1 MHRPLVLLLLAVIL
15 LASYAG
21 QAQTTEEPSGS
32 PSPSPTIDPA
42 TEKKAFELLESAS
55 EQAVNLHSPSN
66 RIRASCAIADLI
78 WSHDEKR
85 ARALFE
91 AAVTQLATRI
101 GEIDFGEND
110 AYQEISRVQQ
120 SRQELLMRIAA
131 HDPEL
136 ALTALRQTKLPTGNS
151 KTDWNFQNE
160 ANLEFSIANMIVAK
174 NPEAALKLIR
184 ASLAR
189 GVSWN
194 AISFLARL
202 NQKDKK
208 AGQTLYQDIV
218 EHLKQSDSSHDPEL
232 VNNTWNLLTSFQPPD
247 ADEATYKDLLTT
259 ALGFMA
265 SLDRETQQGISTAQN
280 LYYQIER
287 IMPLVEKYLPAR
299 ASEMR
304 NWSQTVERTLDP
316 QTKMYQEMNKI
327 AQNGTV
333 DDMLALGNKY
343 PPEFQNLLYQSA
355 AWKAISSGDVARA
368 HEIADMI
375 HDPVQRRQ
383 VQDQIEA
390 QAANAAKGDVKLD
403 RARALIERARNLN
416 RKIELIVQL
425 ANQLAGS
432 GDNKAA
438 LQMLSDGK
446 DLVAAAPQ
454 SGDQLS
460 GQLRLAEAYEH
471 FDVDQ
476 AFTILQPLTTKLNEF
491 VAAAAVLDGVDFRYF
506 KDGEWEMPGANNLGG
521 FVNSFDRTLSALARH
536 DFDRARKLAD
546 QMDRPEMRTMVEIDL
561 AQSVLGK
568 TPVGQSF
575 NGRFNGII
583 IRN

>member
-1 MHRPLVLLLLAVIL
+1 
-15 LASYAG
+15 
-21 QAQTTEEPSGS
+21 
-32 PSPSPTIDPA
+32 
-42 TEKKAFELLESAS
+42 
-55 EQAVNLHSPSN
+55 
-66 RIRASCAIADLI
+66 
-78 WSHDEKR
+78 
-85 ARALFE
+85 
-91 AAVTQLATRI
+91 
-101 GEIDFGEND
+101 
-110 AYQEISRVQQ
+110 
-120 SRQELLMRIAA
+120 MRIAA
-131 HDPEL
+131 HDPEMAL
-136 ALTALRQTKLPTGNS
+136 AALGQTKLPAGNG

-160 ANLEFSIANMIVAK
+160 ANLEFSIASMIVAK

-184 ASLAR
+184 ASLAH
-189 GVSWN
+189 GVTWN
-194 AISFLARL
+194 AISFLSQL

-208 AGQTLYQDIV
+208 AGQTLYQDIA
-218 EHLKQSDSSHDPEL
+218 ERLQQGDPSRDPEL

-247 ADEATYKDLLTT
+247 ADEATYKDLLTA
-259 ALGFMA
+259 ALGFMS
-265 SLDRETQQGISTAQN
+265 SLDRETQQGINTAQN

-287 IMPLVEKYLPAR
+287 IMPLVEKYLPGR

-355 AWKAISSGDVARA
+355 AWKAVSSGDIARA

-375 HDPVQRRQ
+375 HDPIQRRQ

-390 QAANAAKGDVKLD
+390 QAANAAKGDIKID
-403 RARALIERARNLN
+403 RARALIQKARNLN

-425 ANQLAGS
+425 ANQLAAN

-438 LQMLSDGK
+438 LQLLSDGK

-471 FDVDQ
+471 VDVDQ
-476 AFTILQPLTTKLNEF
+476 AFTILQPLTIKLNEF

-546 QMDRPEMRTMVEIDL
+546 QMDRPEMRTVVEIDL

-568 TPVGQSF
+568 SPAGQAF
-575 NGRFNGII
+575 NGRMNGII
-583 IRN
+583 IRNW